1 MVAVA
6 DHERTSPGDYVCSEC
21 LGVRRLMHPI
31 VESQVPGF
39 TLPFQEDERYN
50 LVPDWQLRNA
60 EREASFKE
68 LTSSIR
74 YRKLAP

>member
-1 MVAVA
+1 MVTVA
-6 DHERTSPGDYVCSEC
+6 NHECASPSDYLCSKY
-21 LGVRRLMHPI
+21 LGPEGMTYPV
-31 VESQVPGF
+31 VETQVPGF